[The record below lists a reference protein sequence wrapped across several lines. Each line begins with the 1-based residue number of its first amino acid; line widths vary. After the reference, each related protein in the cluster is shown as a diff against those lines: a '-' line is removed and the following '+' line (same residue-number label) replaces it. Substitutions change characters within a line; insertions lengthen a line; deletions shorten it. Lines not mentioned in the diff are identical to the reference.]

1 MMFPNNIV
9 SNVYFQNISRAL
21 NFSLD
26 ELSTLISQSEIEII
40 IRLCLIEI
48 RHSLENEKSDYIIN
62 MLELADQYLD
72 IFTNSAQ
79 GKGHFFYNRDA
90 ILLVV
95 DH

>member
-1 MMFPNNIV
+1 MFPNNIV

-79 GKGHFFYNRDA
+79 GQSHLIIPEMRY
-90 ILLVV
+90 
-95 DH
+95 H

>member
-1 MMFPNNIV
+1 MG
-9 SNVYFQNISRAL
+9 
-21 NFSLD
+21 
-26 ELSTLISQSEIEII
+26 ELSTRISQSEIEII

-79 GKGHFFYNRDA
+79 GKGHFFIPRDPR
-90 ILLVV
+90 
-95 DH
+95 

>member
-21 NFSLD
+21 NFSLG
-26 ELSTLISQSEIEII
+26 ELSTRISQSEIEII

-48 RHSLENEKSDYIIN
+48 RHLLENEKSDYIIN
-62 MLELADQYLD
+62 LLELADQYLD

-79 GKGHFFYNRDA
+79 GMGKNLENDTFNSM
-90 ILLVV
+90 V
-95 DH
+95 